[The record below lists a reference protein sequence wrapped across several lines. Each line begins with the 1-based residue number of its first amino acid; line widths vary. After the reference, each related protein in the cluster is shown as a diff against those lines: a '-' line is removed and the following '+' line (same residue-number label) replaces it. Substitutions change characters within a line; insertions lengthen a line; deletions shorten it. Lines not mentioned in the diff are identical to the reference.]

1 MSYQQPLDSQLFGG
15 DIKVIEEGLL
25 HFISKYGHPSSMT
38 YLAVVTD
45 LDGTLL
51 NEHHSIS
58 EYTAETLRLLKS
70 KGIAIIFATGR
81 AYFDVFH
88 TVEKCDLHGGY
99 LITSNGARVFDPQRR
114 AIVTHDLDPD
124 VVSELINIKLD
135 DENQDAEDSLFAT
148 NFYRHEE
155 WLTNRGSEKML
166 AAYAGSGFRYKEMDL
181 NKCPHDGVHAV
192 FFSGKHEVLLRV
204 EKVLESRFQGKAEHS
219 MSHPLVLD
227 TVRWGVNKGNAMCE
241 VAQLLGI
248 SAKEIISFGDGMNDL
263 KMLQM
268 AGKGCV
274 MGNAQ
279 SRLKEALPHLE
290 VIGCN
295 TEDGVAR
302 KLRAVFDLP
311 N

>member
-1 MSYQQPLDSQLFGG
+1 
-15 DIKVIEEGLL
+15 
-25 HFISKYGHPSSMT
+25 MT
-38 YLAVVTD
+38 YRAVVTD

-58 EYTAETLRLLKS
+58 EYTAETLRLQKK

-88 TVEKCDLHGGY
+88 TVEKCGLHGGY
-99 LITSNGARVFDPQRR
+99 LITSNGARVFDPERR
-114 AIVTHDLDPD
+114 AIVTHDMDPD
-124 VVSELINIKLD
+124 VVSELINIKL
-135 DENQDAEDSLFAT
+135 ENEDHDTEDSLFAT

-155 WLTNRGSEKML
+155 WITNRGSEKML
-166 AAYAGSGFRYKEMDL
+166 EAYAGSGFRYKEMDL
-181 NKCPHDGVHAV
+181 NMCPHDGIHAV
-192 FFSGKHEVLLRV
+192 FFTGKHEVLLRV
-204 EKVLESRFQGKAEHS
+204 EKILESRFQGKAEHT
-219 MSHPLVLD
+219 MSNPRVLD

-241 VAQLLGI
+241 VVQLLGI
-248 SAKEIISFGDGMNDL
+248 NEKETIAFGDGMNDF

-279 SRLKEALPHLE
+279 SRLKEALPQLE

-302 KLRAVFDLP
+302 KLRAIFDLP